1 MQVLLC
7 LYAKHRVWEID
18 MEKDILSL
26 MNAGDRR
33 LSKGQRAIAR
43 YITENYDKA
52 AFMTAGKLGRTV
64 GVSESTVVR
73 FATELGFDGYP
84 GMRRAMQ
91 EMVRSRLTS
100 VQRIAVAK
108 DMLEGADVLKAV
120 MTSDVEKL
128 QASLEELDRESF
140 DRAVEA
146 IGNARHL
153 YIVGMRSS
161 ASLASFMG
169 FYMNLLVEDVRLIHN
184 TTANEVYEQIMH
196 IGPGDVYMGISY
208 PRYSASS
215 LKAMEF
221 AKRQGATVIALT
233 DNDNSPFAELADIRL
248 YAKSDMV
255 SFLDSLVAPMSVINA
270 LIVAVA
276 ARKKDSL
283 DDTFEYLEGLWSE
296 YGTFTGVES

>member
-1 MQVLLC
+1 
-7 LYAKHRVWEID
+7 

-128 QASLEELDRESF
+128 QASLEELDRDSF
-140 DRAVEA
+140 DKAVEA
-146 IGNARHL
+146 IGSARHL

-184 TTANEVYEQIMH
+184 TTANEVYEQIMR
-196 IGPGDVYMGISY
+196 IGPGDVYVGISY
-208 PRYSASS
+208 PRYSAGS

-233 DNDNSPFAELADIRL
+233 DNDTSPFAELADIRL

-276 ARKKDSL
+276 ARRKDSL
-283 DDTFEYLEGLWSE
+283 DDTFGYLENLWSE

>member
-1 MQVLLC
+1 
-7 LYAKHRVWEID
+7 
-18 MEKDILSL
+18 MEKDILTLINS
-26 MNAGDRR
+26 GDRR
-33 LSKGQRAIAR
+33 LSKGQRQIAR
-43 YITENYDKA
+43 FITENYDKA

-108 DMLEGADVLKAV
+108 DMLDGADVLKSV

-128 QASLEELDRESF
+128 QATLEEMDRDAF
-140 DRAVEA
+140 AQAVDA
-146 IGNARHL
+146 IDGAKHL

-169 FYMNLLVEDVRLIHN
+169 FYMNLLVENVRLIHN

-196 IGPGDVYMGISY
+196 IGPGDVYVGISY

-221 AKRQGATVIALT
+221 AKRQGASVIALT
-233 DNDNSPFAELADIRL
+233 DNENSPFARLADIRL

-255 SFLDSLVAPMSVINA
+255 SFLDSLVAPMSLINA
-270 LIVAVA
+270 LIVSVA
-276 ARKKDSL
+276 ARRRDTL
-283 DDTFEYLEGLWSE
+283 DETFGYLEKLWSE
-296 YGTFTGVES
+296 YGIFTGVES

>member
-1 MQVLLC
+1 M
-7 LYAKHRVWEID
+7 D
-18 MEKDILSL
+18 KDILSKL
-26 MNAGDRR
+26 NAGDRR
-33 LSKGQRAIAR
+33 LSKGQRLIAR

-108 DMLEGADVLKAV
+108 DMLDGADVLKAV
-120 MTSDVEKL
+120 MTSDQENL
-128 QASLEELDRESF
+128 QASMEKLDREAF
-140 DRAVEA
+140 DQAVQA
-146 IGNARHL
+146 IGAAKHL

-169 FYMNLLVEDVRLIHN
+169 FYMNLLVEDVRLIHD

-196 IGPGDVYMGISY
+196 IGPGDVYVGISY
-208 PRYSASS
+208 PRYSSSS

-221 AKRQGATVIALT
+221 AKRQGAAVIALT
-233 DNDNSPFAELADIRL
+233 DNERSPSAQMADIKL

-255 SFLDSLVAPMSVINA
+255 SFLDSLVAPMSLINA

-276 ARKKDSL
+276 NKRRESL
-283 DDTFEYLEGLWSE
+283 DDTFGYLEKLWSE
-296 YGTFTGVES
+296 YGVFAVGS

>member
-1 MQVLLC
+1 
-7 LYAKHRVWEID
+7 
-18 MEKDILSL
+18 MENDFLSL
-26 MNAGDRR
+26 LNAGDRR
-33 LSKGQRAIAR
+33 LSKGQRLIAR

-52 AFMTAGKLGRTV
+52 AFMTAGKLGKTV

-108 DMLEGADVLKAV
+108 DMLNGSDVLKAV
-120 MTSDVEKL
+120 MASDVEKL
-128 QASLEELDRESF
+128 QSSLEELDRDSF

-146 IGNARHL
+146 IGQAHHL

-169 FYMNLLVEDVRLIHN
+169 FYMNLLVEDMRLIHD

-196 IGPGDVYMGISY
+196 IGPGDVYVGISY
-208 PRYSASS
+208 PRYSSSS

-221 AKRQGATVIALT
+221 AKRKGATVIALT
-233 DNDNSPFAELADIRL
+233 DNGNSPFAQLADIPL

-255 SFLDSLVAPMSVINA
+255 SFLDSLVAPMSLINA

-276 ARKKDSL
+276 ARKRDSL
-283 DDTFEYLEGLWSE
+283 ADTFDYLEKLWSE
-296 YGTFTGVES
+296 YGVFAGAAG

>member
-1 MQVLLC
+1 M
-7 LYAKHRVWEID
+7 D
-18 MEKDILSL
+18 KDILSL
-26 MNAGDRR
+26 MNSGDRR
-33 LSKGQRAIAR
+33 LSKGQRQIAR
-43 YITENYDKA
+43 FITENYDKA

-108 DMLEGADVLKAV
+108 DMLGGADVIKSV
-120 MTSDVEKL
+120 MNSDVDKL
-128 QASLEELDRESF
+128 QSSMDELDRDAF
-140 DRAVEA
+140 DRAVET
-146 IGNARHL
+146 IGGADHL

-161 ASLASFMG
+161 AALASFLG
-169 FYMNLLVEDVRLIHN
+169 FYMNLLVEDVRLIHD

-196 IGPGDVYMGISY
+196 IGPGDVYVGISY
-208 PRYSASS
+208 PRYSSGS

-233 DNDNSPFAELADIRL
+233 DQENSPFAKLADIKL
-248 YAKSDMV
+248 FAKSDMV
-255 SFLDSLVAPMSVINA
+255 SFLDSLVAPMSLINA

-276 ARKKDSL
+276 AQRRDSL
-283 DDTFEYLEGLWSE
+283 GETFGYLEKLWSE
-296 YGTFTGVES
+296 YGTFTSGES

>member
-1 MQVLLC
+1 
-7 LYAKHRVWEID
+7 

-26 MNAGDRR
+26 MNDSARR
-33 LSKGQRAIAR
+33 LSKGQKRIAR
-43 YITENYDKA
+43 FITDNYDKA

-108 DMLEGADVLKAV
+108 DMMDGGDLMKAV
-120 MTSDVEKL
+120 LTSDVEKL
-128 QASLEELDRESF
+128 QSTLEEMDRDSF
-140 DRAVEA
+140 AAAVDA
-146 IGNARHL
+146 IAQAKHL

-169 FYMNLLVEDVRLIHN
+169 FYMNLLVQDVRLVHD

-208 PRYSASS
+208 PRYSAGS
-215 LKAMEF
+215 LKAMQF
-221 AKRQGATVIALT
+221 AKGRGATVIALT
-233 DNDNSPFAELADIRL
+233 DNDHSPFAPLADIKL
-248 YAKSDMV
+248 FAKSPGGAHERHQRPDRGRGGPEAGLSGRNV
-255 SFLDSLVAPMSVINA
+255 RLSGE
-270 LIVAVA
+270 AVE
-276 ARKKDSL
+276 R
-283 DDTFEYLEGLWSE
+283 
-296 YGTFTGVES
+296 VRRVHRQ

>member
-1 MQVLLC
+1 MQVSLF
-7 LYAKHRVWEID
+7 LYRFARLWEMKD
-18 MEKDILSL
+18 MEKDILSKL
-26 MNAGDRR
+26 NSGDRR
-33 LSKGQRAIAR
+33 LSKGQRLIAR

-108 DMLEGADVLKAV
+108 DMLVGTDVLKAV
-120 MTSDVEKL
+120 MTSDIENL
-128 QASLEELDRESF
+128 QASMEKLDRAAF

-146 IGNARHL
+146 IGAAEHL

-169 FYMNLLVEDVRLIHN
+169 FYMNLLVEDVRLIHD

-196 IGPGDVYMGISY
+196 IGAGDVYVGISY
-208 PRYSASS
+208 PRYSANS

-233 DNDNSPFAELADIRL
+233 DNERAPSARLADIKL

-255 SFLDSLVAPMSVINA
+255 SFLDSLVAPMSLINA

-276 ARKKDSL
+276 ARRHDTL
-283 DDTFEYLEGLWSE
+283 DETFGYLEKLWSE
-296 YGTFTGVES
+296 YGVFAVES

>member
-1 MQVLLC
+1 
-7 LYAKHRVWEID
+7 

-26 MNAGDRR
+26 MNDSARR
-33 LSKGQRAIAR
+33 LSKGQKRIAR
-43 YITENYDKA
+43 FITDNYDKA

-108 DMLEGADVLKAV
+108 DMMDGGDLMKAV
-120 MTSDVEKL
+120 LTSDVEKL
-128 QASLEELDRESF
+128 QSTLEEMDRDSF
-140 DRAVEA
+140 AAAVDA
-146 IGNARHL
+146 IAQAKHL

-169 FYMNLLVEDVRLIHN
+169 FYMNLLVQDVRLVHD

-208 PRYSASS
+208 PRYSAGS
-215 LKAMEF
+215 LKAMQF
-221 AKRQGATVIALT
+221 AKGRGATVIALT
-233 DNDNSPFAELADIRL
+233 DNDHSPFAPLADIKL
-248 YAKSDMV
+248 FAKSDMV

-276 ARKKDSL
+276 ARKRDSL
-283 DDTFEYLEGLWSE
+283 DETFGYLEKLWSE
-296 YGTFTGVES
+296 YGVFTGSES